1 MKTEKKI
8 LIKLQELPTEE
19 QEKLLQQID
28 SWIGE
33 WEHSQ
38 VDSIERAVDTVEHTW
53 ARLTLDPQ
61 ILRRVAE
68 DPELDYE
75 ID

>member
-1 MKTEKKI
+1 MKTEKEI
-8 LIKLQELPTEE
+8 LIKLRELPIDE
-19 QEKLLQQID
+19 QEKLLQQIN
-28 SWIGE
+28 SWIAE
-33 WEHSQ
+33 REHSQ
-38 VDSIERAVDTVEHTW
+38 VDSIKRAVDTVEHTW